1 MVLNQLSSALQQATG
16 AQGGDVPAKG
26 GSALPTGTPVAGGK
40 RKRKS
45 GKRKSAKRKS
55 GKRKSGKRKSGKRK
69 SGKRRK

>member
-1 MVLNQLSSALQQATG
+1 MNGVEKVFGSLGVPG
-16 AQGGDVPAKG
+16 AQGGDAPAKG
-26 GSALPTGTPVAGGK
+26 GSALPAGAPVSGGK

-45 GKRKSAKRKS
+45 GKRKS